1 MSEPAVDKG
10 RVAILGLLAFVLIG
24 SYELARPAAESLF
37 LKSYGSERLPWAWL
51 AVAGAAAVVVAL
63 YGRFSKGHHLLKVM
77 SVAALICAGL
87 ATLLLLGLRARLPG
101 VPFVLYIFKDVYVV
115 VLIEIFW
122 SFANASFPLKTA
134 KWIYGLF
141 CVMGSLGGMTMNLAA
156 GKIAATAP
164 PALQVMLAGGTQE
177 GSGTVVALWALIPLF
192 GLVAL
197 IAARASRFSTSALPS
212 SASGEPE
219 AKPKDKPSYTEGL
232 RLVAASPY
240 LRLMLALIAL
250 TQLAINLVD
259 YSFNAG
265 VEIYEPDTDQRTALI
280 GQVYFAINLGAMILQ
295 LSTGPILK
303 LLKVKRVL
311 PGIPGLLGLTMVG
324 FLVMPHVL
332 LLAAAKAIS
341 KILDYSLFRAAKEM
355 LYIPLAYE
363 EKTQGKAVID
373 MLTYR
378 VAKGLASG
386 LVLGLV
392 ALQVPAFVNVLTVIV
407 IVTWFVISLRLV
419 RRYQGETT
427 AD

>member
-1 MSEPAVDKG
+1 MNDSTIEK
-10 RVAILGLLAFVLIG
+10 RSVAILGALAFVLIG

-37 LKSYGSERLPWAWL
+37 LKTYGSGNLPWAWL
-51 AVAGAAAVVVAL
+51 AVAAAAAGVVAV
-63 YGRFSKGHHLLKVM
+63 YGRFSKGQHLLKVM
-77 SVAALICAGL
+77 SVSALICATV
-87 ATLLLLGLRARLPG
+87 AALLLVALRARVPG
-101 VPFVLYIFKDVYVV
+101 APFALYVFKDVYVV

-122 SFANASFPLKTA
+122 SFSNSYFPLKTA
-134 KWIYGLF
+134 RWIYGLF
-141 CVMGSLGGMTMNLAA
+141 CVMGSLGGMSMNLVA
-156 GKIAATAP
+156 GAVAKAAP
-164 PALQVMLAGGTQE
+164 PAVAEALAGGTFE
-177 GSGTVVALWALIPLF
+177 GSGTVVALWLLLPMY
-192 GLVAL
+192 AL
-197 IAARASRFSTSALPS
+197 IASIATGARAAIPDRDPPAAATDSP
-212 SASGEPE
+212 P
-219 AKPKDKPSYTEGL
+219 PKKEMASYTEGL
-232 RLVAASPY
+232 RLVANSPY

-280 GQVYFAINLGAMILQ
+280 GQVYFAINFGAMILQ

-311 PGIPGLLGLTMVG
+311 PGIPGALGITMIG

-332 LLAAAKAIS
+332 LLAAAKALS

-378 VAKGLASG
+378 VAKGLASA
-386 LVLGLV
+386 LVLVLV
-392 ALQVPAFVNVLTVIV
+392 ALKAPALVNMLTVVIIV
-407 IVTWFVISLRLV
+407 AWFFVSLRLAK
-419 RRYQGETT
+419 RYKGE
-427 AD
+427 